1 MAVKIKNKKRYF
13 NEIDKKT
20 GKRIKG
26 KKIAKKSNKP
36 FEI

>member
-26 KKIAKKSNKP
+26 KK
-36 FEI
+36 